1 MSEVIGNNF
10 KEIKKKLDKVGCGFC
25 LAKWTQVTMHL
36 NDGTTHSCHHPAP
49 HKIGLRE
56 IQKDPTSLHNS
67 ITKKKE
73 RKEMLEGG
81 RPDACSYCW
90 NIEDNSDSFSDR
102 VYKSEEEWSKPYFD
116 EIKNLKWRDNFTP
129 KYVEVAFS
137 NTCNFKCAYCGPSY
151 SSKWVEEMK
160 EHGEFSTGDGF
171 NSLEELKRQDMV
183 PIPQR
188 EENPYVEAFWK
199 WWPELYQELD
209 TFRITGGEPLLAK
222 DTFKVLDYIIE
233 QEEPNRNLKLSINS
247 NLCIEDKLFDKFL
260 EKARK
265 IIDEG
270 RVKEFIVYTSVD
282 TYGKQA
288 EYVRTGLD
296 FEKLFKNI
304 DTLLTELPKLTVVI
318 MSTFNLFSPFGYEKL
333 VKKVYDF
340 KLKHFNTER
349 YWNSPLILDTSY
361 LRYPSFL
368 SFRILKGYLNVE
380 YFERIEKYMK
390 FFSTYR
396 SLNSYKMENT
406 TDTGF
411 SLKEIEKIT
420 RIKDIFLKDI
430 ENNEDFSKSKEKF
443 LNYTKDY
450 QKRRNLDCVEYFP
463 ELKKFINNDY

>member
-1 MSEVIGNNF
+1 MSKVIGSNF
-10 KEIKKKLDKVGCGFC
+10 KRTKKKLDKVGCGFC

-56 IQKDPTSLHNS
+56 IKKDPTALHNS
-67 ITKKKE
+67 LIKKKE

-81 RPDACSYCW
+81 RPSACSYCW

-102 VYKSEEEWSKPYFD
+102 VYKSEEEWSWPHYD

-188 EENPYVEAFWK
+188 EENPYVEAFWE
-199 WWPELYQELD
+199 WWPHLYKELD
-209 TFRITGGEPLLAK
+209 TFRITGGEPLMAK
-222 DTFKVLDYIIE
+222 DTFKVLDYILE
-233 QEEPNRNLKLSINS
+233 QEEPNTNLKLSINS
-247 NLCIEDKLFDKFL
+247 NLCIEDKLFERFL
-260 EKARK
+260 EKAK
-265 IIDEG
+265 IIIDEG

-288 EYVRTGLD
+288 EFVRTGLD
-296 FEKLFKNI
+296 FDKLFKNI
-304 DTLLTELPKLTVVI
+304 DTLLTELPKLSIVI

-333 VKKVYDF
+333 VRKVYDF
-340 KLKHFNTER
+340 KVKHFNTER

-361 LRYPSFL
+361 LRYPDFL
-368 SFRILKGYLNVE
+368 SFRILKGYLDVR
-380 YFERIEKYMK
+380 YFERLEKYMK

-396 SLNSYKMENT
+396 SLNSYNLEET

-420 RIKDIFLKDI
+420 RIKDIFLKDQQ
-430 ENNEDFSKSKEKF
+430 NNEDFSKGKEKF
-443 LNYTKDY
+443 LNYIKDY
-450 QKRRNLDCVEYFP
+450 KKRRNLDCEEYFP
-463 ELKKFINNDY
+463 ELKKFIENDY

>member
-1 MSEVIGNNF
+1 MGEVIGKNF
-10 KEIKKKLDKVGCGFC
+10 EQVKRKLDKVGCGFC

-36 NDGTTHSCHHPAP
+36 NDGTTHSCHHPSP
-49 HKIGLRE
+49 HKVTLRE
-56 IQKDPTSLHNS
+56 LEKNPTALHNS
-67 ITKKKE
+67 LIKKKE

-81 RPDACSYCW
+81 RPSACSYCW

-102 VYKSEEEWSKPYFD
+102 VYKSEEEWSWPHYD
-116 EIKNLKWRDNFTP
+116 EIKNSKWRDDFTP

-171 NSLEELKRQDMV
+171 NSLEELKRQDMI
-183 PIPQR
+183 PIPHR

-199 WWPELYQELD
+199 WWPDLYQELD
-209 TFRITGGEPLLAK
+209 TFRITGGEPLMAK
-222 DTFKVLDYIIE
+222 DTFKVLDYILE
-233 QEEPNRNLKLSINS
+233 QENPNTNLKLSINS

-260 EKARK
+260 EKAKR

-282 TYGKQA
+282 THGKQA
-288 EYVRTGLD
+288 EFVRTGLD

-304 DTLLTELPKLTVVI
+304 DTLLTELPKLTIVI

-333 VKKVYDF
+333 VKMVYDF
-340 KLKHFNTER
+340 KVKHFNTER

-368 SFRILKGYLNVE
+368 SFRILKGYLDVH
-380 YFERIEKYMK
+380 YFERVEKLMK
-390 FFSTYR
+390 FFSSYR
-396 SLNSYKMENT
+396 SLNSYNLEEP
-406 TDTGF
+406 TDSGF

-420 RIKDIFLKDI
+420 RLKDIFVKDSI
-430 ENNEDFSKSKEKF
+430 SDIDFAKDKQKF
-443 LNYTKDY
+443 LNYIKDY
-450 QKRRNLDCVEYFP
+450 KKRRNLDCEEYFP
-463 ELKKFINNDY
+463 ELKNFIS